1 MKHGRFFAVD
11 PSLTCSGW
19 ALFDF
24 QDETLLAVGK
34 VKSLP
39 ASEPISGRFE
49 DLQTKIAHI
58 YASLSLGKDDFV
70 VCEAPTTMRDPR
82 AALLVEQVRSIFE
95 TLARDRGASVPGR
108 IHPRSVQYEVVG
120 LRGKQLKREVV
131 KSSALEVVSRLYGDA
146 LERIGFESSRSHLK
160 KHQDVVD
167 AVLIGAYGLSRI
179 SQAAATGQPFE
190 EFFSSTQTL
199 RSRS

>member
-1 MKHGRFFAVD
+1 MEHGRFFAVD

-19 ALFDF
+19 ALFNMR
-24 QDETLLAVGK
+24 DESLLAVGK

-39 ASEPISGRFE
+39 ASHPIASRFE
-49 DLQTKIAHI
+49 DLQSKVSQI
-58 YASLSLGKDDFV
+58 YDKLSLGERDMV

-95 TLARDRGASVPGR
+95 TLAREFGARVPGR
-108 IHPRSVQYEVVG
+108 IHPRSVQFEVVG

-131 KSSALEVVSRLYGDA
+131 KHSALEVVSRLYGDA
-146 LERIGFESSRSHLK
+146 LERIGFENSLTHLK

-167 AVLIGAYGLSRI
+167 AVLIGAYGLSRV

-190 EFFSSTQTL
+190 EFFSTSQSL
-199 RSRS
+199 RTRS